1 MSGDARPPMPPVL
14 LPADA
19 ELARA
24 ALAAPLLARAA
35 DLARWA
41 GDGIRVGAGGELLD
55 EQLKSAAERLGSGS
69 DPEGPALAAEAWSL
83 AVDTGLVEIE
93 EDADAEPTL
102 ESDEPVGTATPGE
115 ELRLLTAGSP
125 ADVLEIWLGALETVL
140 ADAATPSLEDLLGGI
155 EGAFGDDGGLNPD
168 AVNPDDLEWD
178 PEEEAAFLDG
188 ALGNLYLLTATDPA
202 VLAGEP
208 VPLPVLAASM
218 VVPDGAEEM
227 AEPSDDVLEEVS
239 AVMMRLDEQFRL
251 LAPLGPLE
259 YRPVDES
266 LITDADEAA
275 DEPDEDEDPER
286 YGLVRLTPL
295 GVYGVRARMLDA
307 GLTAPAVGELADA
320 DAAEL
325 LGALPGY
332 PETAAQAEIEQ
343 WLDGRDRTA
352 AARDLLAAARGEDP
366 EAPRRRLHCQQALSL
381 IDATAEPALRE
392 VLDDAQLGGLARVWL
407 AEHGITDV
415 PPPGEE
421 LVFWLTVDTLAA
433 QLGGPQDESQAEEL
447 RELVQGLVDQ
457 HSGFFDK
464 VWRVPHPA
472 TAEVLDA
479 VARLHPD
486 RAAAKEARKA
496 AYRARSRSTDARA

>member
-1 MSGDARPPMPPVL
+1 MSGDDRLPMPPVL
-14 LPADA
+14 LPAAA

-24 ALAAPLLARAA
+24 ALSSPLLTRSAQ
-35 DLARWA
+35 LARWA
-41 GDGIRVGAGGELLD
+41 GEGIRVGAGGELLG
-55 EQLKSAAERLGSGS
+55 EQLKSAAAELGLGA
-69 DPEGPALAAEAWSL
+69 DADGPALAAEAWSL

-93 EDADAEPTL
+93 EDADAEPSL

-115 ELRLLTAGSP
+115 ELGLLTAGSP
-125 ADVLEIWLGALETVL
+125 GDVLEIWLGALETVL
-140 ADAATPSLEDLLGGI
+140 ADAATPNLEDLLSGL
-155 EGAFGDDGGLNPD
+155 EGAVAEDGSVDPD
-168 AVNPDDLEWD
+168 AFDPEDLEWD

-218 VVPDGAEEM
+218 VVPDGAEGV
-227 AEPSDDVLEEVS
+227 EPTDDVLEEVS

-251 LAPLGPLE
+251 LAPLGALE
-259 YRPVDES
+259 YRPVDEE
-266 LITDADEAA
+266 LIRGADEEDPDAA
-275 DEPDEDEDPER
+275 DAAGEEDPER
-286 YGLVRLTPL
+286 YGLVRLTAL

-307 GLTAPAVGELADA
+307 GLTAPAVGDLADA

-325 LGALPGY
+325 LGVLPAY
-332 PETAAQAEIEQ
+332 PEPAAQAELEQ
-343 WLDGRDRTA
+343 WLDGRDRLQ
-352 AARDLLAAARGEDP
+352 AARDLLDAARGEDP
-366 EAPRRRLHCQQALSL
+366 LAPRRRLLCQQALSL
-381 IDATAEPALRE
+381 VDTAAEPALRE
-392 VLDDAQLGGLARVWL
+392 VLDDGQLGGLARVWL

-433 QLGGPQDESQAEEL
+433 QLGGPQEEAGAEEL
-447 RELVQGLVDQ
+447 RELVQGLADQ

-496 AYRARSRSTDARA
+496 AYRARSRA